1 MSALDK
7 TQAKKIIIIGS
18 SGAGKSTLARE
29 LGAILDIEAIHLDAF
44 YWHPG
49 WVETPKSKWHSVV
62 QDLTKRKSWIIDGN
76 YSDTLDFRLAAADTV
91 IFLDFSRLLC
101 LWRVIKRRLIYT
113 GKTRPDMASGCP
125 ERINGQFLQYIWN
138 YPIARRPV
146 ILEKLSQLTPKQQ
159 VIILKSPAE
168 VRLFLEVLRI
178 S

>member
-7 TQAKKIIIIGS
+7 IQAKKIMIIGS
-18 SGAGKSTLARE
+18 GGAGKSTLARQ
-29 LGAILDIEAIHLDAF
+29 LGAILDIEVIHLDAF

-62 QDLTKRKSWIIDGN
+62 QDLTHRKSWIIDGN
-76 YSDTLDFRLAAADTV
+76 YSDTLDFRLAAADTI

-125 ERINGQFLQYIWN
+125 ERINGQFLRYIWN
-138 YPIARRPV
+138 YPVVRRPV
-146 ILEKLSQLTPKQQ
+146 ILEKLSQLTPNQQ
-159 VIILKSPAE
+159 VIILKSPPE
-168 VRLFLEVLRI
+168 VRLFLQELRM